1 LFELILNV
9 LLFLFLVY
17 AAIFNVIEA
26 PVPDKVQRNP
36 YALQPG
42 TWPTVLIVMLLVMIA
57 INIVK
62 ILKEKKGKEEFSF
75 GAFVQGIPE
84 FFKSKLFIG
93 MLLVVIASIILEPL
107 GFMVTCF
114 FLLFTYAI
122 LLGDKNIIRN
132 LIVSLAITFFL
143 YLFFGV
149 LLKVNLPRGTV
160 TALRNFAL
168 WLESLLP

>member
-26 PVPDKVQRNP
+26 PIPEKVQRNP

-42 TWPTVLIVMLLVMIA
+42 TWPTVLIVLLLVLIGF
-57 INIVK
+57 NIIK
-62 ILKEKKGKEEFSF
+62 IIKEKKGKEEFSF
-75 GAFVQGIPE
+75 GSFVQGIPD

-107 GFMVTCF
+107 GYMVTCF

-132 LIVSLAITFFL
+132 LIVSLALTLFL

-149 LLKVNLPRGTV
+149 MLKVNLPRGTV
-160 TALRNFAL
+160 PALRNFAL

>member
-1 LFELILNV
+1 MFELILNI
-9 LLFLFLVY
+9 LLFLFLAY
-17 AAIFNVIEA
+17 AAMFNVLEA

-42 TWPTVLIVMLLVMIA
+42 TWPTVIIVLLLVMIA
-57 INIVK
+57 ANI
-62 ILKEKKGKEEFSF
+62 IRIIRDNKGK
-75 GAFVQGIPE
+75 PE
-84 FFKSKLFIG
+84 FCFNSFLKQIPAFFKGKLFIG
-93 MLLVVIASIILEPL
+93 MLLVSLAAIILEPL

-114 FLLFTYAI
+114 FLLFSYAI

-160 TALRNFAL
+160 PALRNFAI
-168 WLESLLP
+168 WLEGLLP

>member
-1 LFELILNV
+1 MFELILNV